1 MKMIIGNIY
10 IFFKKIKLKKIF
22 YFHTHNWVF
31 SRRVNLGVC
40 VAAEH
45 ICSKCNKKS
54 FVKYCNNN
62 NEFED
67 V

>member
-1 MKMIIGNIY
+1 MY
-10 IFFKKIKLKKIF
+10 LFFKKIKLKQIF

-45 ICSKCNKKS
+45 ICSKCQRKS
-54 FVKYCNNN
+54 FVKYDSNNDG
-62 NEFED
+62 FLD